1 MILVTGSAGFIGFAV
16 SKKLLTLGY
25 NVVGYDNLNNY
36 YDVNLKKNRIKTLIK
51 IAKKNKVRFYFEK
64 KDLKDQKN
72 VNSCFKKYKIKK
84 VIHLAAQAGVR
95 YSLKNPHSYVTSNI
109 TGFLNILEACRSFKV
124 KHLIFAST
132 SSVYGNSKKIPFKES
147 DLSINPIQFY
157 SSTKK
162 SNEIMAYSYSYLFK
176 LPCTGIRIFTAYG
189 PWGRPDMAMF
199 KFVKNITA
207 NKPIDVFNYGNHRR
221 DFTYVSDIAEYI
233 FRLLNKKPRS
243 HHDNK
248 IPFCIL
254 NLGNGK
260 FTTLKK
266 VINLIE
272 QNLNKKAKIKYK
284 KLQPGDVVETLANN
298 KKVTKITGYKP
309 KISIEIG
316 IRNFINWYRNYYK

>member
-1 MILVTGSAGFIGFAV
+1 MGEVNHMNVLVTGCAGFIG
-16 SKKLLTLGY
+16 SKVTEALLKDGHTVLGI
-25 NVVGYDNLNNY
+25 DNLNNY

-157 SSTKK
+157 YTCPNLHHLDLLPLKASTTD
-162 SNEIMAYSYSYLFK
+162 NPEVHHLLYYL
-176 LPCTGIRIFTAYG
+176 
-189 PWGRPDMAMF
+189 
-199 KFVKNITA
+199 
-207 NKPIDVFNYGNHRR
+207 
-221 DFTYVSDIAEYI
+221 
-233 FRLLNKKPRS
+233 
-243 HHDNK
+243 
-248 IPFCIL
+248 
-254 NLGNGK
+254 
-260 FTTLKK
+260 LKK
-266 VINLIE
+266 
-272 QNLNKKAKIKYK
+272 Q
-284 KLQPGDVVETLANN
+284 QVV
-298 KKVTKITGYKP
+298 
-309 KISIEIG
+309 
-316 IRNFINWYRNYYK
+316 

>member
-16 SKKLLTLGY
+16 TKKLLTLGY

-243 HHDNK
+243 HDDNK

-260 FTTLKK
+260 LTTLKK

-272 QNLNKKAKIKYK
+272 QNLNKKAQIKYK